1 MPAGKRTDALVQYAD
16 VLPTLLELAGGNP
29 AASGLA
35 LDGTSFAAVLRGEAQ
50 THRTWVYGAHNNI
63 PEGPAYPVRTVTDGQ
78 WRYIRNLTPGELYI
92 EKHLMGIQG
101 GGALNNPYWP
111 TWIATA
117 WDNPDTYR
125 LVKRYMQ
132 RQGADPDL
140 AEDLAQE
147 TLVQVWRKAAQYD
160 PAKAAPSAWVFTV
173 ARNLR
178 IDRLRRQRLF
188 EVELTEEADAEDE
201 HGDGHQRTLE
211 RLDAG
216 RLTALVETLPTEQ
229 VDVIRLAY
237 FEGLSHAEVGR
248 ALNVPLGTV
257 KSRLRLALAKLRTA
271 MGLES

>member
-1 MPAGKRTDALVQYAD
+1 MTQPAIRPDAEVQAGA
-16 VLPTLLELAGGNP
+16 PAPPSELADW
-29 AASGLA
+29 LA
-35 LDGTSFAAVLRGEAQ
+35 
-50 THRTWVYGAHNNI
+50 
-63 PEGPAYPVRTVTDGQ
+63 
-78 WRYIRNLTPGELYI
+78 
-92 EKHLMGIQG
+92 
-101 GGALNNPYWP
+101 
-111 TWIATA
+111 ATA
-117 WDNPDTYR
+117 EHRDREAFAQLFNWFAPR
-125 LVKRYMQ
+125 VKRYMQ